1 MADQQQSNQ
10 EQPKQ
15 LPETG
20 SASTSASSSS
30 GSATN
35 AAADKSKSADVQAP
49 KSAKTGLLWGVT
61 LLNLILLGGAAY
73 GGYWYFNQHSVTQ
86 TKLDSL
92 RSELSSEVSQQQS
105 QMRSKAVALEKQ
117 ISAQAA
123 STQKVLDSE
132 ATQQAT
138 VQQLENQLQ
147 SALAQ
152 IQEMDGR
159 RPTDWLIAEADYLVR
174 MAGRKMWLE
183 KDLRTAIML
192 LGNADQRL
200 KSLADPSVLPIR
212 ALIAQDIQALQQVN
226 PVSEVSV
233 ALALDGLIEQVD
245 KLAMVTPKDANVF
258 ASEEVSDSASDWQQN
273 LLSVWHSL
281 VDDFIRVE
289 YRDEPVEPMMTAQ
302 QEWISREQIKLA
314 LQQAQAAALA
324 GEQTLYQAS
333 IERAETI
340 VNDDY
345 IRSNSDVSGFQLALS
360 QLKSTDISKTIP
372 TKLSAQ
378 SALESLLDSRV
389 KRVFGSGA
397 SAL

>member
-1 MADQQQSNQ
+1 MADQQQPNQ

-15 LPETG
+15 LPDTA
-20 SASTSASSSS
+20 SAKQSSAK
-30 GSATN
+30 
-35 AAADKSKSADVQAP
+35 AAAP
-49 KSAKTGLLWGVT
+49 KSSPDNPKPAQSAPPKTAKTGLLWLIT
-61 LLNLILLGGAAY
+61 LLNLLLLGSAAY

-86 TKLDSL
+86 TKLDTL
-92 RSELSSEVSQQQS
+92 RSELNNELGQKHS
-105 QMRSKAVALEKQ
+105 QMTNRAATLEQQ

-123 STQKVLDSE
+123 ATQDVLDGE
-132 ATQQAT
+132 AAQQAT
-138 VQQLENQLQ
+138 VEQLENQLQ
-147 SALAQ
+147 GALAQ
-152 IQEMDGR
+152 IQELDGR

-200 KSLADPSVLPIR
+200 KSLADPSVLPVR

-233 ALALDGLIEQVD
+233 ALALDGLVKQVD
-245 KLAMVTPKDANVF
+245 KLAIITPKEANEF
-258 ASEEVSDSASDWQQN
+258 TSDEVSDSTSDWKQN
-273 LLSVWHSL
+273 LLNVWRSL

-302 QEWISREQIKLA
+302 QEWLSREQIKLA

-324 GEQTLYQAS
+324 GEQALYQAS
-333 IERAETI
+333 VERAQAIISE
-340 VNDDY
+340 DY
-345 IRSNSDVSGFQLALS
+345 IQTNSDVSGFQSALS
-360 QLKSTDISKTIP
+360 QLKNTDISKAIP
-372 TKLSAQ
+372 TELSSQA
-378 SALESLLDSRV
+378 ALESLLDSRV
-389 KRVFGSGA
+389 KRVFGEGA

>member
-1 MADQQQSNQ
+1 MADQQQPNQ

-15 LPETG
+15 LPDTA
-20 SASTSASSSS
+20 SAKQSSAK
-30 GSATN
+30 
-35 AAADKSKSADVQAP
+35 AAAP
-49 KSAKTGLLWGVT
+49 KSSPDNPKPALSAPAKNGLLWLVT
-61 LLNLILLGGAAY
+61 LLNLLLIGGAAY

-86 TKLDSL
+86 TKLDTL
-92 RSELSSEVSQQQS
+92 RSELNNELGQKHS
-105 QMRSKAVALEKQ
+105 QMTNRAATLEQQ

-123 STQKVLDSE
+123 ATRDVLDGE
-132 ATQQAT
+132 AAQQAT
-138 VQQLENQLQ
+138 VEQLENQLQ
-147 SALAQ
+147 GALAQ
-152 IQEMDGR
+152 IQELDGR

-200 KSLADPSVLPIR
+200 KSLADPSVLPVR

-233 ALALDGLIEQVD
+233 ALALDGLVKQVD
-245 KLAMVTPKDANVF
+245 KLAIITPKEANEF
-258 ASEEVSDSASDWQQN
+258 TSEEVSDSASDWKQN
-273 LLSVWHSL
+273 LLSVWRSL

-302 QEWISREQIKLA
+302 QEWLSREQIKLA

-324 GEQTLYQAS
+324 GEQTLYEAS
-333 IERAETI
+333 IERATAI
-340 VNDDY
+340 ISDDY
-345 IRSNSDVSGFQLALS
+345 ILSNSDVSGFQSALS
-360 QLKSTDISKTIP
+360 QLKNTDISKAIP
-372 TKLSAQ
+372 TELSSQA
-378 SALESLLDSRV
+378 ALESLLDSRV
-389 KRVFGSGA
+389 KRVFGEGA

>member
-1 MADQQQSNQ
+1 MADQQQPNQ

-15 LPETG
+15 LPDTA
-20 SASTSASSSS
+20 SAKQPSAK
-30 GSATN
+30 
-35 AAADKSKSADVQAP
+35 AAAP
-49 KSAKTGLLWGVT
+49 KSSPDNPKPAQSAPPKTAKTGLLWLVT
-61 LLNLILLGGAAY
+61 LLNLLLLAGAAY

-86 TKLDSL
+86 TKLDTL
-92 RSELSSEVSQQQS
+92 RSELNNELGQKHS
-105 QMRSKAVALEKQ
+105 QMTNRAATLEQQ

-123 STQKVLDSE
+123 ATQDVLDGE
-132 ATQQAT
+132 AAQQAT
-138 VQQLENQLQ
+138 VEQLENQLQ
-147 SALAQ
+147 GALAQ
-152 IQEMDGR
+152 IQELDGR

-200 KSLADPSVLPIR
+200 KSLADPSVLPVR

-233 ALALDGLIEQVD
+233 ALALDGLVKQVD
-245 KLAMVTPKDANVF
+245 KLAIITPKEANEF
-258 ASEEVSDSASDWQQN
+258 TSEEVSDSASDWKQN
-273 LLSVWHSL
+273 LLNVWRSL

-302 QEWISREQIKLA
+302 QEWLSREQIKLA

-324 GEQTLYQAS
+324 GEQALYQAS
-333 IERAETI
+333 IERAATI
-340 VNDDY
+340 ISDDY
-345 IRSNSDVSGFQLALS
+345 IQSNSDVSGFQSALS
-360 QLKSTDISKTIP
+360 QLKNTDISKAVP
-372 TKLSAQ
+372 TELSSQA
-378 SALESLLDSRV
+378 ALESLLDSRV
-389 KRVFGSGA
+389 KRVFGEGA

>member
-1 MADQQQSNQ
+1 MADQQQPNQ

-15 LPETG
+15 LPDTA
-20 SASTSASSSS
+20 SAKQPSAK
-30 GSATN
+30 
-35 AAADKSKSADVQAP
+35 AAAP
-49 KSAKTGLLWGVT
+49 KSSPDNPKPAQSAPPKTAKTGLLWLVT
-61 LLNLILLGGAAY
+61 LLNLLLLGGAAY

-86 TKLDSL
+86 TKLDTL
-92 RSELSSEVSQQQS
+92 RSELNTELGQKHS
-105 QMRSKAVALEKQ
+105 QMTNRAATLEQQ

-123 STQKVLDSE
+123 ATQDVLDGE
-132 ATQQAT
+132 AAQQAT
-138 VQQLENQLQ
+138 VEQLENQLQ
-147 SALAQ
+147 GALAQ
-152 IQEMDGR
+152 IQELDGR

-200 KSLADPSVLPIR
+200 KSLADPSVLPVR

-233 ALALDGLIEQVD
+233 ALALDGLVKQVD
-245 KLAMVTPKDANVF
+245 KLAIITPKEANEF
-258 ASEEVSDSASDWQQN
+258 TSEEVSDSASDWKQN
-273 LLSVWHSL
+273 LLNVWRSL

-302 QEWISREQIKLA
+302 QEWLSREQIKLA

-324 GEQTLYQAS
+324 GEQALYQAS
-333 IERAETI
+333 IERAATI
-340 VNDDY
+340 ISDDY
-345 IRSNSDVSGFQLALS
+345 IQSNSDVSGFQSALS
-360 QLKSTDISKTIP
+360 QLKNTDISKAVP
-372 TKLSAQ
+372 TELSSQA
-378 SALESLLDSRV
+378 ALESLLDSRV
-389 KRVFGSGA
+389 KRVFGEGA

>member
-1 MADQQQSNQ
+1 MADQQQPNQ

-15 LPETG
+15 LPDTA
-20 SASTSASSSS
+20 SAKQSSAK
-30 GSATN
+30 
-35 AAADKSKSADVQAP
+35 AAAP
-49 KSAKTGLLWGVT
+49 KSSPDNPKPAQSAPPKTAKTGLLWLIT
-61 LLNLILLGGAAY
+61 LLNLLLLGSAAY

-86 TKLDSL
+86 TKLDTL
-92 RSELSSEVSQQQS
+92 RSELNTELGQKHS
-105 QMRSKAVALEKQ
+105 QMTNRAATLEQQ

-123 STQKVLDSE
+123 ATQDVLDGE
-132 ATQQAT
+132 AAQQAT
-138 VQQLENQLQ
+138 VEQLENQLQ
-147 SALAQ
+147 GALAQ
-152 IQEMDGR
+152 IQELDGR

-200 KSLADPSVLPIR
+200 KSLADPSVLPVR

-233 ALALDGLIEQVD
+233 ALALDGLVKQVD
-245 KLAMVTPKDANVF
+245 KLAIITPKEANAF
-258 ASEEVSDSASDWQQN
+258 TSDEVSDSASDWQQN
-273 LLSVWHSL
+273 LLNVWRSL

-302 QEWISREQIKLA
+302 QEWLSREQIKLA

-324 GEQTLYQAS
+324 GEQALYQAS
-333 IERAETI
+333 IERAATI
-340 VNDDY
+340 ISDDY
-345 IRSNSDVSGFQLALS
+345 IQSNSDVSGFQSALS
-360 QLKSTDISKTIP
+360 QLKNTDIGKAVP
-372 TKLSAQ
+372 TELSSQA
-378 SALESLLDSRV
+378 ALESLLDSRV
-389 KRVFGSGA
+389 KRVFGEGA

>member
-1 MADQQQSNQ
+1 MADQQQPNQ

-15 LPETG
+15 LPDTA
-20 SASTSASSSS
+20 SAKQSSAK
-30 GSATN
+30 
-35 AAADKSKSADVQAP
+35 AAAP
-49 KSAKTGLLWGVT
+49 KSSPDNPKPAQSAPAKNGLLWLVT
-61 LLNLILLGGAAY
+61 LLNLLLLGGAAY

-86 TKLDSL
+86 TKLETL
-92 RSELSSEVSQQQS
+92 RSELNNELGQKHS
-105 QMRSKAVALEKQ
+105 QMTNRAATLEQQ

-123 STQKVLDSE
+123 ATQDVLDGE
-132 ATQQAT
+132 AAQQAT
-138 VQQLENQLQ
+138 VEQLENQLQ
-147 SALAQ
+147 GALAQ
-152 IQEMDGR
+152 IQELDGR

-200 KSLADPSVLPIR
+200 KSLADPSVLPVR

-233 ALALDGLIEQVD
+233 ALALDGLVKQVD
-245 KLAMVTPKDANVF
+245 KLAIITPKEANEF
-258 ASEEVSDSASDWQQN
+258 TSDEVSDSTSDWKQN
-273 LLSVWHSL
+273 LLNVWRSL

-302 QEWISREQIKLA
+302 QEWLSREQIKLA

-324 GEQTLYQAS
+324 GEQALYQAS
-333 IERAETI
+333 IERAATI
-340 VNDDY
+340 ISDDY
-345 IRSNSDVSGFQLALS
+345 IQSNSDVSGFQSALS
-360 QLKSTDISKTIP
+360 QLKNTDISKAVP
-372 TKLSAQ
+372 TELSSQ
-378 SALESLLDSRV
+378 TALESLLDSRV
-389 KRVFGSGA
+389 KRVFGEGA